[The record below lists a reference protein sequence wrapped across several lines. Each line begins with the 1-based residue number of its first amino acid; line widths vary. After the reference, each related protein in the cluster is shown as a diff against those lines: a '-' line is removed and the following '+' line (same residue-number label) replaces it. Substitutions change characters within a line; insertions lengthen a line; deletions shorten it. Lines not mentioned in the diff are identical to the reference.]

1 MHQISSKF
9 AWEQKFDKTL
19 SEIHFS
25 QFKGLYLIYLI
36 RELLN

>member
-1 MHQISSKF
+1 MVLRIMHQLAAKF

-25 QFKGLYLIYLI
+25 ENL
-36 RELLN
+36 R